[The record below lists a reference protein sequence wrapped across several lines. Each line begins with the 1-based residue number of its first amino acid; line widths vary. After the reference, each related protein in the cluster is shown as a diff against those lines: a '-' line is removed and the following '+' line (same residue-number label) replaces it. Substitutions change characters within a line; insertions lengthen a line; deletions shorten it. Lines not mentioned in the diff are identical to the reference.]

1 MDLVLSA
8 KKVVEQLHLNN
19 VTHVVWLPDSE
30 TNFMYDQLT
39 QDSSIEIVSVSR
51 EGETMPIAAGLWAG
65 GKRPVVMI
73 QNTGLFESGDSI
85 RGMTIDIQFPL
96 VIFVGYRGWHR
107 DSEITDSAAK
117 FTMPILNAWGIK
129 SYLIEED
136 IDCKLISNAFID
148 AEKSSFPVACLIG
161 AEYSH

>member
-39 QDSSIEIVSVSR
+39 QDTSIEIVSVSR

-65 GKRPVVMI
+65 GKRPAVMI
-73 QNTGLFESGDSI
+73 
-85 RGMTIDIQFPL
+85 
-96 VIFVGYRGWHR
+96 
-107 DSEITDSAAK
+107 
-117 FTMPILNAWGIK
+117 
-129 SYLIEED
+129 
-136 IDCKLISNAFID
+136 
-148 AEKSSFPVACLIG
+148 
-161 AEYSH
+161 